1 MSAPGGSLRAAALV
15 LALVLTGGGTAA
27 AHRLNVFAFAD
38 GANIRG
44 EVYFTGGGPARSVR
58 VVVLGPAGESLGDTL
73 SGADGT
79 FVVEARERVDHRI
92 VADTG
97 DGHQA
102 QYVVRAGELP
112 LSLPERTT
120 QSAVG
125 DRPPIT
131 ARATPPGPETPPA
144 ELEAMVDRAV
154 GRRLGTLSERL
165 VALEQTIRWRD
176 VLGGLGYIFG
186 ITGVACYMAARRRS
200 GAGGTPPV
208 GRGE

>member
-1 MSAPGGSLRAAALV
+1 MSASRSPLVAVALALALV
-15 LALVLTGGGTAA
+15 LAGGGTAA

-38 GANIRG
+38 GASIRG

-58 VVVLGPAGESLGDTL
+58 VVVLGPTGESLGDTV
-73 SGADGT
+73 SAADGT

-125 DRPPIT
+125 DRPPT
-131 ARATPPGPETPPA
+131 APLAAPA
-144 ELEAMVDRAV
+144 GREVPAAEFEAMVDRAV
-154 GRRLGTLSERL
+154 GRRLGALSERL

-186 ITGVACYMAARRRS
+186 ITGVACYVAARRR
-200 GAGGTPPV
+200 GG
-208 GRGE
+208 G